1 MSQAVKKGII
11 LAGGTGSRLYPLTVA
26 ISKQL
31 VPVYDKPLLY
41 YPLATLMQA
50 GIRDILVITAPDHNA
65 QFRELLGDGSAWGLS
80 IDYVIQDAP
89 NGIAEALVLGE
100 DFLEGAG
107 CCLILGDNI
116 FYGASLQERLR
127 RAATRTEGATV
138 FGYWVSDPR
147 RYGVAEM
154 DPDGNVLSL
163 QEKPAQPRS
172 NYAVTGIYFYD
183 GRAPAMAR
191 ALEPSPRGEL
201 EITDLNAVYLAQG
214 DLRMEVFDR
223 GTAWLDAGTPESLAQ
238 ASNFIEAIEQRQGL
252 KIACPEEIAFEQG
265 WIDAAML
272 ARHADRN
279 KSSYCDYLRALLD
292 RRAGGTSLR
301 AAPGA

>member
-1 MSQAVKKGII
+1 MAQAVKKGII

-26 ISKQL
+26 VSKQL

-50 GIRDILVITAPDHNA
+50 GIRDILVITAPDHTA

-100 DFLEGAG
+100 DFLEGSG

-127 RAATRTEGATV
+127 NAAMRTEGATV

-154 DPDGNVLSL
+154 DPEGNVLSL
-163 QEKPAQPRS
+163 EEKPEQPRS
-172 NYAVTGIYFYD
+172 NYAVTGVYFYD
-183 GRAPAMAR
+183 GRAPAIAR
-191 ALEPSPRGEL
+191 SLEPSPRGEL
-201 EITDLNAVYLAQG
+201 EITDLNAVYLHEG
-214 DLRMEVFDR
+214 RLRMEVFDR

-265 WIDAAML
+265 WIDAGRL
-272 ARHADRN
+272 AEHAHRN
-279 KSSYCDYLRALLD
+279 RSSYCEYLRALLE
-292 RRAGGTSLR
+292 RSAGAQALR